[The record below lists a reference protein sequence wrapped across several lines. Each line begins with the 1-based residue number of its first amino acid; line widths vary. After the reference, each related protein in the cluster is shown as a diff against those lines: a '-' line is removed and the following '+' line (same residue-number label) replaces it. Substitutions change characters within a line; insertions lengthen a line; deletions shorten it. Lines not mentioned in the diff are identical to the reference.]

1 MNLELL
7 KTIVTIVFAI
17 ISVIITVI
25 ILMQQG
31 KDVGLGSLGGQ
42 AQISDSYWS
51 KNKGRSKE
59 GVLIKVTTLLIVLYF
74 ILAAVLNIGSF

>member
-1 MNLELL
+1 MDNELL
-7 KTIVTIVFAI
+7 KNIVTIIFILVSVV
-17 ISVIITVI
+17 ISVI

-42 AQISDSYWS
+42 SQSSDSYWA

-59 GVLIKVTTLLIVLYF
+59 GVLIKITAFLIVLYF